1 MVTRR
6 TWQNLSLIFL
16 YTLLIGCVYQMMTFR
31 EELSC
36 DAEQVVGRIDEH
48 LSKIESELRA
58 IPIAETC
65 TSDVQTALA
74 HHVFNSTGIRGV
86 VIANTVNDDPN
97 YCSNFGA
104 HERLIDEAFWDA
116 RQEGDVIFAR
126 LHVTEF
132 RRDLSF
138 ALAVYRGDQIV
149 IGTINPRVILGWW
162 IEPYN
167 NDARITMSFPESSNV
182 LLDRN
187 QSAFSG
193 KELST
198 SLASER
204 YPFTI
209 KVTKTMGLL
218 TNRIKTFFIRLSV
231 LGFIVFGAVFAVD
244 IYSRLRSDQDAY
256 EHL

>member
-1 MVTRR
+1 
-6 TWQNLSLIFL
+6 
-16 YTLLIGCVYQMMTFR
+16 
-31 EELSC
+31 
-36 DAEQVVGRIDEH
+36 
-48 LSKIESELRA
+48 
-58 IPIAETC
+58 
-65 TSDVQTALA
+65 
-74 HHVFNSTGIRGV
+74 
-86 VIANTVNDDPN
+86 
-97 YCSNFGA
+97 
-104 HERLIDEAFWDA
+104 
-116 RQEGDVIFAR
+116 
-126 LHVTEF
+126 
-132 RRDLSF
+132 
-138 ALAVYRGDQIV
+138 
-149 IGTINPRVILGWW
+149 
-162 IEPYN
+162 
-167 NDARITMSFPESSNV
+167 MSFPESSNV

-204 YPFTI
+204 YPFAI